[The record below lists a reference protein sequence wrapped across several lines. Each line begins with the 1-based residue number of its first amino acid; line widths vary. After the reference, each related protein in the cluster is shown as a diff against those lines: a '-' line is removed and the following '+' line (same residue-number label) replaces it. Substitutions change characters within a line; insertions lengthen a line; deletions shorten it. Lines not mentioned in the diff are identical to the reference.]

1 MTPPPVAA
9 SAGAGETVLLLGGS
23 GLVGFQVARRM
34 AAEIA
39 PAKIVIVAL
48 GRDEVQ
54 AGIERLKPFAPGIEL
69 DGYYGDVFG
78 RGDLAHVNDTAP
90 SRPRNRDDAQTRRE
104 IFRDT
109 YSDFD
114 GAFAASSLVR
124 LLKTVK
130 PAVLVDTVNTAT
142 AISYQDV
149 PTQSRTTDTLL
160 ERFRAAKAA
169 GDASAL
175 EQAVTLADEAEK
187 LIASLSTPQLIL
199 HVRLLERA
207 FRELRDG
214 GAPVRVYVKVGTTGT
229 GGMGLNIPYTHG
241 EDRPSGVLMTKT
253 AMGFAHTGLLFLLA
267 RTPGMP
273 IVKEIKPAAMIGYR
287 TIALKPIRGRVW
299 RRDGGKLAAALD
311 VFTVTRADGLR
322 LDGTLDTTPR
332 TDLPAL
338 PAADGSPRQLQLPCI
353 DTGENGL
360 FTRGEFE
367 AITAWRQMEYVTPEE
382 IADLVT
388 LEVRGANTGKDV
400 IGALDSSVLGPSYRA
415 GLLRHQGLTEVE
427 LLEEQ
432 HGIPSVAIGKL
443 GPPQLAKLLY
453 ESHLFARRFR
463 TVAAVL
469 GEDGD
474 EALTAEQMSAHLY
487 DEAVASELVDVAATL
502 GIPTLTP
509 DGRTLLRGPFL
520 RLPEYN
526 PLSPQVSLGEG
537 DLDRYAQR
545 AWIDLRPSNMER
557 WIARFRLMRG
567 VLADTSDGWASD
579 RLTHDA
585 YPHSDIRI
593 GAVVAW
599 IFANEMGGYRIT

>member
-1 MTPPPVAA
+1 MT
-9 SAGAGETVLLLGGS
+9 SATSPAPSGETVLLLGGS

-34 AAEIA
+34 ASEIA
-39 PAKIVIVAL
+39 PRRIVIVAL
-48 GRDEVQ
+48 GAEEVQ
-54 AGIERLKPFAPGIEL
+54 SGIDRLRPFAPGIEI
-69 DGYYGDVFG
+69 DGYFGDVFG
-78 RGDLAHVNDTAP
+78 RGDLTHVGERAP
-90 SRPRNRDDAQTRRE
+90 TRSRNRDDAQTRHE

-109 YSDFD
+109 YVDFD

-124 LLKTVK
+124 LLKTVQ
-130 PAVLVDTVNTAT
+130 PTTLVDTVNTAT

-149 PTQSRTTDTLL
+149 PTQSRTTNPLI
-160 ERFRAAKAA
+160 ERFHDAAAR
-169 GDASAL
+169 GDADAL
-175 EQAVTLADEAEK
+175 QHAHTLADEAER

-207 FRELRDG
+207 FRELREAG
-214 GAPVRVYVKVGTTGT
+214 TPVRVYVKVGTTGT

-241 EDRPSGVLMTKT
+241 EERPSGTLMTKT

-273 IVKEIKPAAMIGYR
+273 IVKEVKPAAMIGYR

-299 RRDGGKLAAALD
+299 HNVNGKLTAANEI
-311 VFTVTRADGLR
+311 FTVTRADAHTLNGV
-322 LDGTLDTTPR
+322 LDTTPR
-332 TDLPAL
+332 TDLEPVR
-338 PAADGSPRQLQLPCI
+338 AADGTPRQLQVPCI

-415 GLLRHQGLTEVE
+415 GLLRHQGLHEVE
-427 LLEEQ
+427 LLERQ
-432 HGIPSVAIGKL
+432 HGIPSVAIGRL

-453 ESHLFARRFR
+453 ESHLFAECFG
-463 TVAAVL
+463 TLAAVL
-469 GEDGD
+469 GEDGSPPRTPQQLSARLYE
-474 EALTAEQMSAHLY
+474 EATQS
-487 DEAVASELVDVAATL
+487 DLVHVAATL

-509 DGRTLLRGPFL
+509 DGRTLLRGPSL
-520 RLPEYN
+520 RSPEFN
-526 PLSPQVSLGEG
+526 PLNPQVALADG
-537 DLDRYAQR
+537 DLARWAER
-545 AWIDLRPSNMER
+545 AWIDLRPVNMER
-557 WIARFRLMRG
+557 WLARFRVMRG
-567 VLADTSDGWASD
+567 TAHDASDGWASD
-579 RLTHDA
+579 LLTHDA
-585 YPHSDIRI
+585 YPHTDIRI
-593 GAVVAW
+593 GSVVAW